1 MGLRQSTLAACLA
14 GVHDGVKSAQIT
26 MSYQPPERLN
36 IADLFL
42 DARVRE
48 GRGSSPALHTDSG
61 TLSFA
66 GVQALSNRF
75 GNALASEGVEPEHRV
90 LIALPDGPEFVAS
103 LFGTLKLGA
112 VVVMVNP
119 GLPAPEIENLIEY
132 ARARAV
138 VIHRETAGV
147 FEAAARTARHRVSIL
162 TVGDPAFDARLMT
175 FSPELETCPTHRD
188 DPAIWLFSGGT
199 TGRPKAVVQTHRS
212 FANTSLCYGHG
223 VLGLTERDVTLS
235 VPKLYFG
242 YATGSN
248 LFFPFSA
255 GGSSALF
262 PEPVTVDML
271 FERIRRFR
279 PTVLINVPTMIQKMV
294 THPDASKQDLSCLR
308 VVTSAGEALPAEL
321 YGRWKDT
328 FGVELLDGL
337 GTAEMWHIFISNRPG
352 AVRPGT
358 LGTVVPGFEVRVRDE
373 EGHDLPLG
381 ETGWL
386 WVRGGSRAIG
396 YWRHMEKSE
405 QAFRGEWYVSGDL
418 ITMDA
423 DGYVTY
429 GGRGDELLKVSG
441 KWLAPQDVE
450 GCLLTHPA
458 VAEAAVVGVA
468 DPNGLV
474 KPRAYVVLRGEADG
488 LEEEL
493 KRFVR
498 DRLDPYKHPREI
510 RFVAS
515 LPRTHLGK
523 VDRSALRRTDA

>member
-1 MGLRQSTLAACLA
+1 
-14 GVHDGVKSAQIT
+14 
-26 MSYQPPERLN
+26 MSHQLPERLN

-48 GRGSSPALHTDSG
+48 GRGSRPALHTDSG

-66 GVQALSNRF
+66 DVQALSNRY
-75 GNALASEGVEPEHRV
+75 GNALRAAGVEPEQRV
-90 LIALPDGPEFVAS
+90 LIALPDGPDFVAA

-119 GLPAPEIENLIEY
+119 GLPQADLENLIDY
-132 ARARAV
+132 SRARAIV
-138 VIHRETAGV
+138 THRDTAAS
-147 FEAAARTARHRVSIL
+147 FRSAAGSARHRVSL
-162 TVGDPAFDARLMT
+162 LAVGESEADAALAAA
-175 FSPELETCPTHRD
+175 SPELETCPTHRD

-212 FANTSLCYGHG
+212 FANTTECYGKG
-223 VLGLTERDVTLS
+223 VLGVTERDVTMS

-248 LFFPFSA
+248 LFFPFSVGA
-255 GGSSALF
+255 SCALF
-262 PEPVTVDML
+262 SEPVTADVL
-271 FERIRRFR
+271 FEKIRRFR
-279 PTVLINVPTMIQKMV
+279 PTVLIHVPTMIQKMV
-294 THPDASKQDLSCLR
+294 THPDAPKQDLSCLR
-308 VVTSAGEALPAEL
+308 LATSAGEALPAEL
-321 YGRWKDT
+321 YARWKDT

-373 EGHDLPLG
+373 EGRDLPPG

-396 YWRHMEKSE
+396 YWRHMEKT
-405 QAFRGEWYVSGDL
+405 QDAFRGDWYVSGDL
-418 ITMDA
+418 ITMDR

-468 DPNGLV
+468 DANGLM
-474 KPRAYVVLRGEADG
+474 KPRAYVVAKGAPDG
-488 LEEEL
+488 LEDEL
-493 KRFVR
+493 KAFVR
-498 DRLDPYKHPREI
+498 DRLEPYKHPREI
-510 RFVAS
+510 RFVSS

-523 VDRSALRRTDA
+523 VDRGALRRGDA

>member
-1 MGLRQSTLAACLA
+1 
-14 GVHDGVKSAQIT
+14 

-48 GRGSSPALHTDSG
+48 GRGSRPALHTDSG

-66 GVQALSNRF
+66 DVQILSNRF
-75 GNALASEGVEPEHRV
+75 GNALRAEGVEPEQRV
-90 LIALPDGPEFVAS
+90 MIALPDCPEFVAS

-112 VVVMVNP
+112 VAVMVNP
-119 GLPAPEIENLIEY
+119 GLPAGEIENLLDY
-132 ARARAV
+132 TRARAV
-138 VIHRETAGV
+138 VTHRDTAPVFRAAVDGARHKTSLVTAG
-147 FEAAARTARHRVSIL
+147 EPES
-162 TVGDPAFDARLMT
+162 DARLAA
-175 FSPELETCPTHRD
+175 SPPDLETCPTHRD

-212 FANTSLCYGHG
+212 FANTTECYGKG
-223 VLGLTERDVTLS
+223 VLGYTERDITLS

-248 LFFPFSA
+248 LFFPFAA
-255 GGSSALF
+255 GASCALF
-262 PEPVTVDML
+262 PEPVTVEGL
-271 FERIRRFR
+271 FDRIRRFR
-279 PTVLINVPTMIQKMV
+279 PTVLIHVPTMIQKMV
-294 THPDASKQDLSCLR
+294 THPGAAKQDLSCLR
-308 VVTSAGEALPAEL
+308 LATSAGEALPAEL
-321 YGRWKDT
+321 YARWKDT

-337 GTAEMWHIFISNRPG
+337 GTAEMWHIFISNRRG

-373 EGHDLPLG
+373 DGRDLPPG
-381 ETGWL
+381 ETGYL

-396 YWRHMEKSE
+396 YWRHMEKTE

-418 ITMDA
+418 ITMDV

-458 VAEAAVVGVA
+458 VAEAAVVGVPDA
-468 DPNGLV
+468 GGLV
-474 KPRAYVVLRGEADG
+474 KPRAYVVLRDAPDG

-498 DRLDPYKHPREI
+498 DRLEPYKHPREI
-510 RFVAS
+510 RFVSA

-523 VDRSALRRTDA
+523 VDRGALRRGDA